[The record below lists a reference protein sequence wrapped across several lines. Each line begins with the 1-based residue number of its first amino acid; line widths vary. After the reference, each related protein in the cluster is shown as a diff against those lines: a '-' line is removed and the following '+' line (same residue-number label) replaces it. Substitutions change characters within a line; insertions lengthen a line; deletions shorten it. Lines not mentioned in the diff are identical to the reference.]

1 MMELIYSQAV
11 RDALDQGRPV
21 VALEST
27 LIAHGFEYP
36 ENLEVGRAIEAVVV
50 REGAVPAT
58 IALIR
63 GKAKIGLNPDE
74 MMEVATNSAMPKLSL
89 RDLSVAIGTGI
100 SGATTVAST
109 AYLAAQAGLPVFAT
123 GGLGGVHRGARDSWD
138 ISADLLTLSKTPVV
152 VVCSGVKS
160 LLDIPATLEVLETF
174 NVPVLGYRTDRFPGF
189 YVRDSG
195 QPVPWQVDAPE
206 SVAAVYRAQR
216 QLGLES
222 AIVVGNPVPEGDAVE
237 RSAHDKW
244 IDEALADLARDGIR
258 GKAVTPYLLK
268 RVKQLSDSRS
278 VIANR
283 SLILSNAAL
292 AAQIALAL
300 CD

>member
-1 MMELIYSQAV
+1 MMELVYSQAV
-11 RDALDQGRPV
+11 RDALDRGRPV

-27 LIAHGFEYP
+27 LIAHGFDYP
-36 ENLEVGRAIEAVVV
+36 ENLEVGRQIEEVVA

-58 IALIR
+58 IAVVR
-63 GKAKIGLNPDE
+63 GKAKIGLTPDE
-74 MMEVATNSAMPKLSL
+74 LTEVAQSPTMPKLSL
-89 RDLSVAIGTGI
+89 RDLAVAIGTGI

-109 AYLAAQAGLPVFAT
+109 AYLAAQAGIAVFAT

-138 ISADLLTLSKTPVV
+138 VSADLLTLSRTPVI

-195 QPVPWQVDAPE
+195 EPVPWRVDDPE
-206 SVAAVYRAQR
+206 SIASIYRARR
-216 QLGLES
+216 QLALES
-222 AIVVGNPVPEGDAVE
+222 AVVVGNPVSEADAVD
-237 RSAHDKW
+237 RAAHDKW
-244 IDEALADLARDGIR
+244 IDEALADLAREGIR

-268 RVKQLSDSRS
+268 RVKQLSGSRS
-278 VIANR
+278 VVANR

-292 AAQIALAL
+292 AAQIAHSLSN
-300 CD
+300 